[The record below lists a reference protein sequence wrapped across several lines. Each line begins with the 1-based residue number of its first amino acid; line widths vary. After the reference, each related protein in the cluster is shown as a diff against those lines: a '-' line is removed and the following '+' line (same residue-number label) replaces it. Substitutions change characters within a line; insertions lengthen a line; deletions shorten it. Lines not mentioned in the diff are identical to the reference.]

1 MKRLIISAAVLITI
15 TGMSAWAQAPAAD
28 ADKAPQP
35 APAQRVMPMAN
46 CPSPGGA
53 TADAKKG
60 CPMAPNDIKS
70 EQGATPMHQMM
81 HGMMQG
87 SMHRGDDNQ
96 SDQGRGAMNCCDMSN
111 ADKSSQ

>member
-46 CPSPGGA
+46 CPSPSGA
-53 TADAKKG
+53 TADGKKG

-70 EQGATPMHQMM
+70 EQGATPMHQM
-81 HGMMQG
+81 QG
-87 SMHRGDDNQ
+87 SMHQGDDNQ

-111 ADKSSQ
+111 ADKPSQ

>member
-1 MKRLIISAAVLITI
+1 
-15 TGMSAWAQAPAAD
+15 
-28 ADKAPQP
+28 
-35 APAQRVMPMAN
+35 
-46 CPSPGGA
+46 
-53 TADAKKG
+53 
-60 CPMAPNDIKS
+60 
-70 EQGATPMHQMM
+70 M